1 MKNHDNV
8 TGPNAVTL
16 SPSAGMFFT
25 VLGVVAFS
33 MSFTATRAAVTELGA
48 ITVGLGRAAMASL
61 LAAIYLRATRAA
73 LPTRAEWRSLALVA
87 GGVVVGFP
95 LLSAIA
101 LQSLSASH
109 GNVIIGL
116 APTLTAVVATLRAGE
131 RPSRVF
137 WVASLVG
144 TAAVVAFGWQSGHGR
159 FGSADALLLVGVV
172 LVAVGYAE
180 GGKLSVSMGG
190 SRVIS
195 WALVLALPLTGP
207 ATALALVL
215 RPLAAAPSAAAL
227 AGLAYVTVVS
237 MLLGFF
243 AYYRGLAIVGVARAS
258 QVQLLQVP
266 LGALWST
273 LLLGERVTPAL
284 VATSATVVVCA
295 AVARRARV
303 AQAPLEPK
311 PTLVAWTRPATD
323 TAA

>member
-1 MKNHDNV
+1 
-8 TGPNAVTL
+8 
-16 SPSAGMFFT
+16 MFFT

-48 ITVGLGRAAMASL
+48 ITVGMGRAAMAAV
-61 LAAIYLRATRAA
+61 LAAIYLRATRAP
-73 LPTRAEWRSLALVA
+73 LPTRAQWRSLALVA

-101 LQSLSASH
+101 LRSLSANH

-131 RPSRVF
+131 RPSRAF
-137 WVASLVG
+137 WGASLVG
-144 TAAVVAFGWQSGHGR
+144 TAAVVAFGWQSGHGSL
-159 FGSADALLLVGVV
+159 GSADALLLVGVL

-180 GGKLSVSMGG
+180 GGRLSVSMGG

-207 ATALALVL
+207 ASVLALVL
-215 RPLAAAPSAAAL
+215 RPLAVAPSAAAL

-295 AVARRARV
+295 AVARSARV
-303 AQAPLEPK
+303 AQAPRDVK
-311 PTLVAWTRPATD
+311 PDSVPWASCPPALR
-323 TAA
+323 